1 MACYHDYVND
11 VYALVRS
18 LRAASWPRNRHFEAH
33 ATELGQEARRLHR
46 FLRGLERDVATADRV
61 LVRAHADR
69 FVVKLEFDTL
79 KLERVV
85 TLTPEEH
92 AILSEIPALTERLQP
107 AQ

>member
-1 MACYHDYVND
+1 MND

-18 LRAASWPRNRHFEAH
+18 LRSASWPRNRHFEAH

-46 FLRGLERDVATADRV
+46 FLRGLERDVAAADRIV
-61 LVRAHADR
+61 VRAHADR

-85 TLTPEEH
+85 TLTPQEH

-107 AQ
+107 VAQ

>member
-1 MACYHDYVND
+1 MND

-18 LRAASWPRNRHFEAH
+18 LRSASWPRNRHFEAH

-61 LVRAHADR
+61 DVRAHADR
-69 FVVKLEFDTL
+69 FVIKLEFDTL

-107 AQ
+107 TAP